1 MTRRFWMRA
10 AMAAMLAAGV
20 STALLA
26 PRALRAA
33 ATTGQVYELMAVAD
47 GADETPPNT
56 SQATAIGHFFV
67 SADRTK
73 LIYDVKVSNLS
84 SDATMMHLHMA
95 PRGTSGN
102 VLIGLDVPA
111 NGRAVGCVNPLQP
124 VGLNALLDPNQVLYL
139 NIHTKNFPGGE
150 IRGQVVPAP

>member
-10 AMAAMLAAGV
+10 TMAAVMAAGV
-20 STALLA
+20 GMAALA

-33 ATTGQVYELMAVAD
+33 AVTGQVYELMVVAD
-47 GADETPPNT
+47 GADETPSNN

-73 LIYDVKVSNLS
+73 LIYDVKVAGLS
-84 SDATMMHLHMA
+84 SDATAMHLHMA
-95 PRGTSGN
+95 PRGQSASP
-102 VLIGLDVPA
+102 LIGLDTPV
-111 NGRAVGCVNPLQP
+111 NGRAVGCVS
-124 VGLNALLDPNQVLYL
+124 GLKSTDVDALLDPNQVLYM
-139 NIHTKNFPGGE
+139 NIHTKNFTGGE